1 MKLRIRTRAGAL
13 LFAGV
18 AVAASIGWTAAAPDV
33 AGEMIDRARH
43 FLASLD
49 DGQRARATF
58 PFDDEERL
66 NWHFIPRDRE
76 GLPYGEFSPPQRRL
90 ADRLLG
96 TVLSHDGISKALG
109 IMYLEQILYEREGRD
124 IRDSDRYHFT
134 VFDEPSETA
143 PWGWRVEGHHLS
155 LNVTLKGGEVVAAP
169 AFMGSNPAIVDE
181 GRHTGLEV
189 LAAEQTVARELLA
202 LFAGE
207 AREQVVF
214 DAEAPPDI
222 LTGTDRVADPGAPL
236 GIAIGNMTDEQR
248 DKVVE
253 LIQVYLGRMRLDLA
267 RAEFERITAAG
278 LGDIHFAWAGSTAPG
293 EPHYYRI
300 HGPTFLIEYDN
311 TQNGANHIHSVWR
324 DLTGDFGRDLLAE
337 HYEDAHPH

>member
-1 MKLRIRTRAGAL
+1 MRTTRIRAGAGAL
-13 LFAGV
+13 WFAGL
-18 AVAASIGWTAAAPDV
+18 ALAAAIGWTAAAPDV
-33 AGEMIDRARH
+33 AAEMIDRARH

-49 DGQRARATF
+49 TDQRARATF
-58 PFDDEERL
+58 AFDDEERL

-76 GLPYGEFSPPQRRL
+76 GVPYGEFSPPQRRL

-96 TVLSHDGISKALG
+96 TALSHDGISKALG

-134 VFDEPSETA
+134 VFDEPSETG

-207 AREQVVF
+207 ARGQVIF

-222 LTGTDRVADPGAPL
+222 LTGTDRVADPGDPL
-236 GIAIGNMTDEQR
+236 GLAIGT
-248 DKVVE
+248 
-253 LIQVYLGRMRLDLA
+253 
-267 RAEFERITAAG
+267 
-278 LGDIHFAWAGSTAPG
+278 
-293 EPHYYRI
+293 
-300 HGPTFLIEYDN
+300 
-311 TQNGANHIHSVWR
+311 
-324 DLTGDFGRDLLAE
+324 
-337 HYEDAHPH
+337 